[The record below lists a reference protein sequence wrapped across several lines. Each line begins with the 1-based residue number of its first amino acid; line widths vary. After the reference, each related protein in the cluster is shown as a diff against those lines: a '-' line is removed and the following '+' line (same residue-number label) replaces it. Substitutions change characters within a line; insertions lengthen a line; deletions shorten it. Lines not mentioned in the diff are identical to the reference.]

1 MKNKKFKYTLMMA
14 MPFMLMGFSAC
25 QEYEH
30 PVVIE
35 RNESLGSGE
44 PFVVFRDIETGSVK
58 FYFLYN
64 EPKLL
69 NLVHTGDTADI
80 ICREGLFF
88 NQERN
93 YQKRKVI
100 NRGKANMDISVKTL
114 LDRDPT
120 NKTLQSMFATDENS
134 KIRM

>member
-14 MPFMLMGFSAC
+14 MPFMVMGFSAC
-25 QEYEH
+25 QEHEH

-35 RNESLGSGE
+35 RIESLGSDD
-44 PFVVFRDIETGSVK
+44 PFMVVRDIESGSTK
-58 FYFLYN
+58 FYLLYN

-69 NLVHTGDTADI
+69 NLVRTGDTADI

-93 YQKRKVI
+93 YQKRRLIKP
-100 NRGKANMDISVKTL
+100 GKANMDIRVQALYERDTTNQNLQRMLSA
-114 LDRDPT
+114 DR
-120 NKTLQSMFATDENS
+120 NS

>member
-1 MKNKKFKYTLMMA
+1 MTNKKFKYTLMMA
-14 MPFMLMGFSAC
+14 MPFMLMGFGAC

-44 PFVVFRDIETGSVK
+44 PFMVFRDIETGSRK

-64 EPKLL
+64 EPNLL
-69 NLVHTGDTADI
+69 NLIHTGDTADI
-80 ICREGLFF
+80 ICHRGLFF

-100 NRGKANMDISVKTL
+100 RRGKANMDIGVQTL
-114 LDRDPT
+114 YERDTT
-120 NKTLQSMFATDENS
+120 NQKFQRMLAINKDS